1 MGNMN
6 ITTKSGKT
14 INVDDESYVLDCGDG
29 VIKHV
34 FTDTST
40 YQSRVYTI
48 YDDDIEVIDEKW
60 TPERIDAIARMSGT
74 TAPHD
79 TADIAGYV

>member
-1 MGNMN
+1 MN

-14 INVDDESYVLDCGDG
+14 ITVDDESYIIGGGDG

-34 FTDTST
+34 FTHTASYVDVP
-40 YQSRVYTI
+40 RIYTI
-48 YDDDIEVIDEKW
+48 DDDDIEVIEEKW
-60 TPERIDAIARMSGT
+60 TQERVDAVAMMSGN
-74 TAPHD
+74 APAAQR